1 MKNAYLIANYLM
13 VPADRMQTS
22 TKDWMKKQDSVKYN
36 EQITFPRNIKTD
48 DLQTA
53 KVILDLKVKKLLRIV
68 QMKIQTIT
76 NYTISITNTML
87 NKLNSLQV
95 SSIIYSINI

>member
-36 EQITFPRNIKTD
+36 EQITFARNLKTA

-53 KVILDLKVKKLLRIV
+53 KVILDLKRKKIVKNSANENSDYDEL
-68 QMKIQTIT
+68 
-76 NYTISITNTML
+76 YDFY
-87 NKLNSLQV
+87 NKYYAKQIEQFTSQ
-95 SSIIYSINI
+95 

>member
-36 EQITFPRNIKTD
+36 EQITFARNLKTD

-53 KVILDLKVKKLLRIV
+53 KVILDLKRKKIVKNSANENSDYDELFDF
-68 QMKIQTIT
+68 
-76 NYTISITNTML
+76 Y
-87 NKLNSLQV
+87 NKYYAKQIEQFTSQ
-95 SSIIYSINI
+95 

>member
-36 EQITFPRNIKTD
+36 EQITFARNLKTA

-53 KVILDLKVKKLLRIV
+53 KVILDLKRKKIVKNSANENSDYNEL
-68 QMKIQTIT
+68 
-76 NYTISITNTML
+76 YDFY
-87 NKLNSLQV
+87 NKYYAKQIEQFTSQ
-95 SSIIYSINI
+95 

>member
-22 TKDWMKKQDSVKYN
+22 TKDWRKKQDSVKYN
-36 EQITFPRNIKTD
+36 EQITFARNLKTA

-53 KVILDLKVKKLLRIV
+53 KVILDLKRKKIVKNSANENSDYDEL
-68 QMKIQTIT
+68 
-76 NYTISITNTML
+76 YDFY
-87 NKLNSLQV
+87 NKYYAKQIEQFTSQ
-95 SSIIYSINI
+95 

>member
-36 EQITFPRNIKTD
+36 EQITFARNLKTG

-53 KVILDLKVKKLLRIV
+53 KVILDLKRKKIVKNSANENSDYDEL
-68 QMKIQTIT
+68 
-76 NYTISITNTML
+76 YDFY
-87 NKLNSLQV
+87 NKYYAKQIEQFTSQ
-95 SSIIYSINI
+95 

>member
-36 EQITFPRNIKTD
+36 EQITFASNLKTD

-53 KVILDLKVKKLLRIV
+53 KVILDLKRKKIVKNSANENSDYDEL
-68 QMKIQTIT
+68 
-76 NYTISITNTML
+76 YDFY
-87 NKLNSLQV
+87 NKYYAKQIEQFTSQ
-95 SSIIYSINI
+95 